1 MTGFYNLLDTIRTE
15 LKNSPFVNT
24 VTYGDI
30 SKIDLSKQTIFPL
43 SHFLVNTFTYQ
54 TNTITFSVSLL
65 CMDLVDESKDLAD
78 DNFVGND
85 NEQDIFNTQM
95 NVISRLMAV
104 LQRGDLYADKY
115 QLDGEPI
122 SEAFTDRF
130 ENKLAGWAVTFDV
143 IIENEMT
150 IC

>member
-1 MTGFYNLLDTIRTE
+1 MTGFYNLIDTLRNE
-15 LKNSPFVNT
+15 LQDSPFVNT

-30 SKIDLSKQTIFPL
+30 TRVDLSKQTIFPL
-43 SHFLVNTFTYQ
+43 SHFVVNTFTYQ
-54 TNTITFSVSLL
+54 TNTIRLNISLL
-65 CMDLVDESKDLAD
+65 CMDIVDESKETPAD
-78 DNFVGND
+78 IFVGND

-95 NVISRLMAV
+95 NVISRV
-104 LQRGDLYADKY
+104 LALLERGDLYINKY
-115 QLDGEPI
+115 QLDGEAT

-143 IIENEMT
+143 LIENEMS